1 MLMKSIDARKWWKEK
16 GARIINDHTINLIG
30 QNIGYIPLENLLS
43 REQLREIGKENLFE
57 LIDDMCNDGMR
68 VKELIYKDGSRE
80 LHFYID

>member
-16 GARIINDHTINLIG
+16 GAKIINDQTINLIG

-80 LHFYID
+80 LHFFID

>member
-1 MLMKSIDARKWWKEK
+1 MKSIDARKWWKEK
-16 GARIINDHTINLIG
+16 GVRIINDQTINLIG